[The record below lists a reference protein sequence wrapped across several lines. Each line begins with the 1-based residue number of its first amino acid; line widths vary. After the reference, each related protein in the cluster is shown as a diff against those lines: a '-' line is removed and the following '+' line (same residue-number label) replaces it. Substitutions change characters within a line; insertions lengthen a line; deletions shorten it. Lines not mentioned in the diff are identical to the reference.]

1 MSELS
6 APATQIQ
13 WRDGKRYAW
22 MLGAVI
28 PLLPLI
34 SWGLVEAT
42 GIDLFWYFAP
52 VVFFGVVPLVDL
64 VVGLDRNNPPEEV
77 IEHLENDRFYRWI
90 TYAFI
95 PIQYASLIWG
105 AWMLGG
111 DGLDVADKIG
121 LAIGLG
127 VVAGIGINTAHELG
141 HKKEQHERWLARVAL
156 AQTFYGHFFIEHNRG
171 HHARV
176 ATPEDPASSRL
187 GENVWQFLPRT
198 MMGSLTSAWHLES
211 SRLRRRDRAVINWHN
226 DVLDAWA
233 MSVLLWGGLM
243 IAFGWEILPYLVLQ
257 ALVGIWLLE
266 SVNFLEHYGML
277 RAKNASGRY
286 ERPNPSHSWNSNNIG
301 TNVLLYHLQR
311 HSDHHANPL
320 RRYQALRDFSEAPVL
335 PTGYAGMI
343 VLTWVP
349 ALWRRVMDPKVIAH
363 FDGDLTRANIHP
375 RKRERILARHA
386 AATTG
391 SAPSNA
397 PTTGPLPAGT
407 DPAAGSA
414 AESGP
419 EAAPDASRFRCPN
432 CDYVYDEAHGDPREG
447 WPAGTPFS
455 AIPATWGCPDCGV
468 RERQDFLPL
477 ESTLTTAS

>member
-6 APATQIQ
+6 APATQAQ

-34 SWGLVEAT
+34 SWGLVELT
-42 GIDLFWYFAP
+42 GLDLFWYFAP
-52 VVFFGVVPLVDL
+52 VFFFGVVPLVDL
-64 VVGLDRNNPPEEV
+64 VVGLDRNNPPDEV
-77 IEHLENDRFYRWI
+77 IEHLENDRYYRWI

-176 ATPEDPASSRL
+176 ATPEDSASSRL
-187 GENVWQFLPRT
+187 GENVWQFMPRT
-198 MMGSLTSAWHLES
+198 IVGSLTSAWHLES
-211 SRLRRRDRAVINWHN
+211 SRLRRRDRAVFNWHN
-226 DVLDAWA
+226 DVLNAWA
-233 MSVLLWGGLM
+233 MSVVLWGGLM

-266 SVNFLEHYGML
+266 SVNFLEHYGMR

-320 RRYQALRDFSEAPVL
+320 RRYQALRDFSESPVL

-363 FDGDLTRANIHP
+363 FDGDLTRANINP
-375 RKRERILARHA
+375 RKRERILAEY
-386 AATTG
+386 AATTAA
-391 SAPSNA
+391 SPVV
-397 PTTGPLPAGT
+397 PAG
-407 DPAAGSA
+407 DSGPADEAVPAAPRS
-414 AESGP
+414 
-419 EAAPDASRFRCPN
+419 DATRFRCPN
-432 CDYVYDEAHGDPREG
+432 CEYVYDEAHGDPREG
-447 WPAGTPFS
+447 WPAGTPFHT
-455 AIPATWGCPDCGV
+455 IPATWGCPDCGV
-468 RERQDFLPL
+468 REQQDFLPL
-477 ESTLTTAS
+477 VNTLTTAS